1 MATGAW
7 DNRSEKK
14 AASAAGAAQEATARG
29 AEYATERVEE
39 LAREGLRVARD
50 VDQQIESST
59 GRSSAAWIN
68 EGARLIKAHPW
79 KAVTAMAVVAFVLG
93 KLRG

>member
-1 MATGAW
+1 MATNAS
-7 DNRSEKK
+7 DNRSENK
-14 AASAAGAAQEATARG
+14 AASTAGAAHEATARG

-39 LAREGLRVARD
+39 LARQGMRVARD

-59 GRSSAAWIN
+59 GRSSAAWLN

>member
-1 MATGAW
+1 MATEAW
-7 DNRSEKK
+7 DNRSESK

-39 LAREGLRVARD
+39 LAKQGRRVARD
-50 VDQQIESST
+50 VDPHLERST
-59 GRSSAAWIN
+59 GRSSAAWLD
-68 EGARLIKAHPW
+68 EGARLIKTHPW
-79 KAVTAMAVVAFVLG
+79 KAVTAMAVVAFMLG